1 MTIIAAI
8 IMGVVGVLLIAVGAF
23 AAFAMMMPKF
33 GGSPSN
39 SAADIFFTALVTVIG
54 LALLFFAGVVL

>member
-8 IMGVVGVLLIAVGAF
+8 IMGVVGVLFIAVGAF

-33 GGSPSN
+33 GGSSSN
-39 SAADIFFTALVTVIG
+39 SAAEIAFAVVITIIG